1 MAKLLE
7 RVRAIQRGEMPM
19 PPIAKLLNMR
29 IAEAAEGRTVM
40 QMPVDGRYANPI
52 GTVHGGILCDL
63 ADAAMGTAFATTCE
77 EEDSYATVELACHFL
92 RPVWESMLTATAWV
106 VSRGKTIGLI
116 ECEVRDSANRLIAK
130 LSSTC
135 MVLRGEAAQGRQIK
149 GAASARRDG
158 AAKRRKRGTRLAKF
172 RRRP

>member
-1 MAKLLE
+1 MDKLIE
-7 RVRAIQRGEMPM
+7 RVHAIQRGELPM

-77 EEDSYATVELACHFL
+77 DGESYATVELKCNFL
-92 RPVWESMLTATAWV
+92 RPVWEGILAATAWV
-106 VSRGKTIGLI
+106 VYRGKTIGLA
-116 ECEVRDSANRLIAK
+116 ECEVHDDRKRLIAK
-130 LSSTC
+130 LSSTLT
-135 MVLRGEAAQGRQIK
+135 VLRG
-149 GAASARRDG
+149 D
-158 AAKRRKRGTRLAKF
+158 AAKGRELMGGKR
-172 RRRP
+172 